1 MCVAVPMRVE
11 EVIPET
17 EMAVVNMYGTR
28 LEHVSLMLL
37 QDPVEVGDYLIVHA
51 GFAIHRVDEAE
62 AQKTLDALRQIIE
75 SSPEAGYEVKG
86 RVDDED

>member
-1 MCVAVPMRVE
+1 MAVPMRVE

>member
-11 EVIPET
+11 EVLPQD

-37 QDPVEVGDYLIVHA
+37 AEPVDVGDYLIIHA
-51 GFAIHRVDEAE
+51 GFAIHRVDEAD
-62 AQKTLDALRQIIE
+62 AQKTLDALRQIID
-75 SSPEAGYEVKG
+75 SSPDAGFEVKG
-86 RVDDED
+86 RIDDED